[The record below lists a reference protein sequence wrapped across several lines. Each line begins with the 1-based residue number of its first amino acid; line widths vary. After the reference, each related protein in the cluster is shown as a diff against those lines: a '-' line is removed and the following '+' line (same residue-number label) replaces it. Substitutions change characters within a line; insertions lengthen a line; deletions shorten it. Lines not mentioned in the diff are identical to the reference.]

1 MEPKINFDILVSQI
15 EYTNEALQN
24 NARLVINRHVT
35 AKAWLT
41 GYYIVEYEQ
50 NGSDR
55 AKYGDKLISELS
67 KRLGKR
73 NFSTTNLKIFRQF
86 YLTYPSLLSEIGKFI
101 LSNTS
106 IGQSLTDLLQLLENK
121 RSEKRQSLTD
131 LSMTITQSLIAQSD
145 SIGQS
150 LISQFQGVAP
160 DKLFN
165 RLSFTHL
172 AAILPIKDPLQ
183 RAFYETMAIRGTWSV
198 RELQR
203 QIDSNYYVRSGWSQK
218 PEALADLVDGKA
230 EQQSLS
236 LDIKS
241 PYTFE
246 FLGLQGKEV
255 IEESDLETALIDNL
269 QNFIQLLKQLSV
281 ALTEEFGKGFSV
293 QNIYYFR
300 QFYLTFPEI
309 FHTPCGKF
317 ATPWRILTWSHYR
330 RLLSVTNDDA
340 RNWYLREAS
349 EQMWSYATLNRNIST
364 QYYER
369 LLMSQQKDPVINEM
383 KALTKDFDADKLEFV
398 KNPMVTEFLGMS
410 PNKAFV
416 EEELET
422 AILNNLQKF
431 LLELGKGFSFVERHE
446 VIGSRLCAV
455 SIR

>member
-269 QNFIQLLKQLSV
+269 QNFI
-281 ALTEEFGKGFSV
+281 
-293 QNIYYFR
+293 
-300 QFYLTFPEI
+300 
-309 FHTPCGKF
+309 
-317 ATPWRILTWSHYR
+317 
-330 RLLSVTNDDA
+330 
-340 RNWYLREAS
+340 
-349 EQMWSYATLNRNIST
+349 
-364 QYYER
+364 
-369 LLMSQQKDPVINEM
+369 
-383 KALTKDFDADKLEFV
+383 
-398 KNPMVTEFLGMS
+398 
-410 PNKAFV
+410 
-416 EEELET
+416 
-422 AILNNLQKF
+422 
-431 LLELGKGFSFVERHE
+431 LELGMGFCFEERQKKMLIDDRYYWADLVFYHRILKRHVIIELKANRLDYADTAQLKMYLAYYRKNIMQPDDNPPVGILMCSE
-446 VIGSRLCAV
+446 VGQEMAEYTLLDTNEDVFISKYELNIPSKERMAEFLRKENEGLNKEEMV
-455 SIR
+455 